1 MPSETLIKLSGI
13 GLLCSGFLV
22 ALGFSIHPHDPLG
35 ANFAGWIA
43 GHILIIL
50 GFSASLLGLF
60 GLYAVVAR
68 ETGVAG
74 LLGFLLASVSLILY
88 LGKLYW
94 SGFIYPLVIAEHP
107 AFIEAFGFHPGAQ
120 PTDPLVRVV
129 FYLGPLVFAAGYMLL
144 GGAMLRAGLF
154 PRVPVGLVIVGAL
167 LVGLW
172 PLLPAAVQGFS
183 VIVSLI
189 FAVGI
194 GWIGY
199 VLMRDKHLREGGLVR
214 TPAPEA
220 VAE

>member
-1 MPSETLIKLSGI
+1 MSSDTLIKLSGI

-22 ALGFSIHPHDPLG
+22 AVGFSIHPHDPLG

-43 GHILIIL
+43 GHILIIG

-60 GLYAVVAR
+60 GLYAIVAR

-74 LLGFLLASVSLILY
+74 LIGFLLAAFSLILY

-94 SGFIYPLVIAEHP
+94 SGFIYPLVISEHP
-107 AFIEAFGFHPGAQ
+107 AFIEAFGFAPGAQ
-120 PTDPLVRVV
+120 PIDPLVRAV
-129 FYLGPLVFAAGYMLL
+129 FYLGPLVFAVGYTLL
-144 GGAMLRAGLF
+144 GAAMLRAGLF

-172 PLLPAAVQGFS
+172 PLLPAAVQDFS
-183 VIVSLI
+183 VMVSLI
-189 FAVGI
+189 FAVGM

-199 VLMRDKHLREGGLVR
+199 LLVR
-214 TPAPEA
+214 NQYLRDGGRVRAPVPA

>member
-1 MPSETLIKLSGI
+1 MASDTLIKLSGI
-13 GLLCSGFLV
+13 ALLCSGILV
-22 ALGFSIHPHDPLG
+22 ALGFAVHPHDPLG
-35 ANFAGWIA
+35 ASFAGWIA

-68 ETGVAG
+68 STGLAG
-74 LLGFLLASVSLILY
+74 LIGFLLAAASLILY

-107 AFIEAFGFHPGAQ
+107 GFIEAFGFAPGAQ
-120 PTDPLVRVV
+120 PIDPLVRAV
-129 FYLGPLVFAAGYMLL
+129 FYAGPLVFAAGYTLL
-144 GGAMLRAGLF
+144 GAAMLRAGLF
-154 PRVPVGLVIVGAL
+154 PRVPLGLVIAGAL

-172 PLLPAAVQGFS
+172 PLLPGAVQGFS
-183 VIVSLI
+183 VVVSLI

-199 VLMRDKHLREGGLVR
+199 LLMREPHLRDVGRVHESL
-214 TPAPEA
+214 A
-220 VAE
+220 VAAAE

>member
-1 MPSETLIKLSGI
+1 MQSDTLIKLSGI
-13 GLLCSGFLV
+13 GLLSSGFLV

-43 GHILIIL
+43 GHILIIA

-68 ETGVAG
+68 KTGLAG
-74 LLGFLLASVSLILY
+74 LIGFLLAAISLILY

-107 AFIEAFGFHPGAQ
+107 AFIEAFGFTPGAQ
-120 PTDPLVRVV
+120 PVDPLVRAV
-129 FYLGPLVFAAGYMLL
+129 FYLGPLVFAAGYTLL
-144 GGAMLRAGLF
+144 GAAMLRAGLF
-154 PRVPVGLVIVGAL
+154 PRVPVGLVIAGAL

-189 FAVGI
+189 FAVGM
-194 GWIGY
+194 GWIG
-199 VLMRDKHLREGGLVR
+199 VLMMQGKYLGHGERVR
-214 TPAPEA
+214 SPVTAA
-220 VAE
+220 N